1 MLKNIETAD
10 RPWLRTLARGA
21 GAVLFSTILGTSGP
35 ALAAHG
41 GGGFHAGGFHGGG
54 FRAGGFHGGGFHG
67 GAFHV
72 AGLHGDHFRA
82 GGFHHHAFY
91 GGRYHGGWGY
101 GFYPGLGLGLAF
113 GLSYPWD
120 SYYYPPYDGY
130 YGTETPYAGYYE
142 NATPYNGYYGTA
154 TPYASS
160 TNWYYCSNPA
170 GYYPYVTQCYGT
182 WQAVPAS

>member
-1 MLKNIETAD
+1 MLKNIETAN

-21 GAVLFSTILGTSGP
+21 GAVLFSAILGTSGP

-41 GGGFHAGGFHGGG
+41 G
-54 FRAGGFHGGGFHG
+54 GGFHGGGFHG

-72 AGLHGDHFRA
+72 AGLHGAHVHV

-91 GGRYHGGWGY
+91 SGRYHGGWNY

-113 GLSYPWD
+113 GLDCPWD
-120 SYYYPPYDGY
+120 GGYYYPPYDGY
-130 YGTETPYAGYYE
+130 YGTATPYAGYYG
-142 NATPYNGYYGTA
+142 NTTPHNGYYGTA
-154 TPYASS
+154 SLYAAM